1 MIGNNNNN
9 VLSKYIALY
18 SQSPSNFC
26 FVLLGKMTSNLV
38 MIIKPIRTK
47 VSLIMKSWELMNI
60 ATQMSTIH
68 KREVFNNQQI
78 K

>member
-18 SQSPSNFC
+18 SQSPSTFC